1 MHTPPLILIADDSP
15 DFQEILSEKLK
26 ASGFSVSIARDGK
39 EAVER
44 ATTLHPDLVLMDINM
59 PNENGT
65 EAVLDIK
72 RSPEARDIKIVFF
85 TSLDDPWPAVKG
97 KNEALAEELGAA
109 EFIKK
114 SEDLSEIVENIK
126 RILSV
131 Q

>member
-15 DFQEILSEKLK
+15 DFQEIISEKLK

-44 ATTLHPDLVLMDINM
+44 AATLHPDLVIMDINM

-72 RSPEARDIKIVFF
+72 RNPDAGDTKIVFF
-85 TSLDDPWPAVKG
+85 TSLDDPWPAIKG
-97 KNEALAEELGAA
+97 SNEALAKELGAA

-114 SEDLSEIVENIK
+114 SEDLNEIVGEIK
-126 RILSV
+126 RILGV